1 MTWATISIAS
11 PTVTSLSVFEDRT
24 RPPGAKSKSCL
35 RTHGNAWIKR
45 NGPTPT
51 RAIASPLYQLNA
63 DNQNWPLVMGEQSCY
78 PGSGGKNGR
87 DQCYQ
92 CVAHNVATMAQIKIN
107 SQPAAQD
114 NCGCGIDNSADRT
127 ERHGPRQHPFVV
139 EQHCGQEVR
148 HSR

>member
-1 MTWATISIAS
+1 M
-11 PTVTSLSVFEDRT
+11 V
-24 RPPGAKSKSCL
+24 
-35 RTHGNAWIKR
+35 
-45 NGPTPT
+45 
-51 RAIASPLYQLNA
+51 
-63 DNQNWPLVMGEQSCY
+63 GEQSCY

-107 SQPAAQD
+107 SQPAAEE

-139 EQHCGQEVR
+139 EQHCGQKSATAASGAYQGLIPSMKAKARPLAGYHTLNPLLACKMMSERVS
-148 HSR
+148 SR